1 MIAINEDFSITEEN
15 KALLLEAMTELEIDD
30 RNAVKNVIKERLTEI
45 KRLEFLL
52 EKAKSDLA
60 KLMQQDATAIQ
71 MLGGR

>member
-15 KALLLEAMTELEIDD
+15 RALLLEAMAELEVDD
-30 RNAVKNVIKERLTEI
+30 RNAVKKVIKERLTEI

-60 KLMQQDATAIQ
+60 KLMQQEATAIQ